1 MPVSKGAKALAA
13 DYNAVRDLYNEYWSD
28 IHTTSAFADADK
40 TNHKKGWGQASVKVD
55 ASGNTAVTQSSVVE
69 SQHINRLIAQVNTGY
84 YHTDETA
91 TLNNQYVAGTVILD
105 THLNEVETDVNAII
119 SDQYGLNTVD
129 RIYSPSEITISSGL
143 TWGGSGGDGIY
154 CVGKYSFTNYTQ
166 ARYFFNAGGVLT
178 LDPSSTQVGS
188 VDEAWDDLFT
198 LVGEIHVR
206 AIDVLGTG
214 TSPGTNSGGGF
225 YDLTTTDAILW
236 SFAGG
241 SAYSYTYGGRRLE
254 ILARGDEP
262 SGAGN
267 QFDVYVTF
275 KLFDDTTE
283 VNSTDDQIDLDMG
296 YIVPDES
303 PDPTVMSTSAS
314 QYFQTTHNS
323 VTDDYVFQARE
334 EPTLVQE
341 TAWTAF

>member
-1 MPVSKGAKALAA
+1 MIP
-13 DYNAVRDLYNEYWSD
+13 
-28 IHTTSAFADADK
+28 
-40 TNHKKGWGQASVKVD
+40 
-55 ASGNTAVTQSSVVE
+55 
-69 SQHINRLIAQVNTGY
+69 
-84 YHTDETA
+84 
-91 TLNNQYVAGTVILD
+91 
-105 THLNEVETDVNAII
+105 
-119 SDQYGLNTVD
+119 
-129 RIYSPSEITISSGL
+129 
-143 TWGGSGGDGIY
+143 
-154 CVGKYSFTNYTQ
+154 
-166 ARYFFNAGGVLT
+166 
-178 LDPSSTQVGS
+178 
-188 VDEAWDDLFT
+188 
-198 LVGEIHVR
+198 
-206 AIDVLGTG
+206 
-214 TSPGTNSGGGF
+214 
-225 YDLTTTDAILW
+225 TTTDALLW

-283 VNSTDDQIDLDMG
+283 VTSTDDQIDLDMG

-323 VTDDYVFQARE
+323 VTDDYIFQARE